1 MDGGMLDA
9 ALGAL
14 VIMVDPARLAIL
26 ALGVVLGLVL
36 GVVPGLSG
44 IVGLTLLLPFT
55 WDMDPYTALA
65 FMMGLSAVVVTSDTI
80 PTVLFGVPGT
90 AGSAATIMDG
100 YPMARQGNAGRAFG
114 AAFSAS
120 AMGGV
125 FGALVLAVSI
135 PIIRPVILGTGTP
148 DQLAFCIFGLSVAAI
163 LSGGS
168 SLKGLAGVCIGLM
181 LATAGDDPQTGT
193 LRWTFNLLYLWD
205 GLHIVP
211 LALGLFAIPE
221 LADLVIRRTSIQGD
235 AVAAAGNRRTQMDG
249 IRDVRESWWLVVRC
263 STIGALF
270 GAVPGV
276 GASVIDWVAYGH
288 AARTEKG
295 AADSFGTGDV
305 RGVIA
310 SEASNNAKEGGALIP
325 TVAFGVPGSASM
337 SILLGAFLIHGLV
350 PGPDMLTTRLDIT
363 YTLVWSVAFAN
374 LIGAGICFAFADQLA
389 KIALVRIGVL
399 APVVMVFVFIGAF
412 QGNRQWG
419 DIVALLV
426 FGLLG
431 WLMKR
436 VKWPRPPLVL
446 GFVLG
451 EVVERYMYISY
462 ELYEWGW
469 MLRPVVLVMLALALY
484 GIFRPIHRRW
494 QARRAAGGSAPRTI
508 GFRPES
514 MRPGQL
520 FNVVVLVLFIYTL
533 VISADWELGA
543 KLVPQV
549 IGWVGAL
556 LVGAQMLTE
565 MFVVPAP
572 ANGERVGPEAAATGI
587 GGAMRAGFH
596 FDNVTD
602 FGELSAGEIRR
613 RGMVYFAW
621 CVGFLIVA
629 LIVGLLPAVLL
640 FLIAYIRFAGRESW
654 AVTLGIA
661 LPLWLFCYVLFHYI
675 LVIAWPASVIGNIF
689 PMLRGI
695 QLFSM
700 F

>member
-1 MDGGMLDA
+1 MLDA
-9 ALGAL
+9 ALSAL
-14 VIMVDPARLAIL
+14 AMMADPARLAFL
-26 ALGVVLGLVL
+26 VFGVILGLLL

-55 WDMDPYTALA
+55 WDMDPHTALA
-65 FMMGLSAVVVTSDTI
+65 FMMGLSAVVVTADTI

-100 YPMARQGNAGRAFG
+100 YPMARQGKAGRAFG

-120 AMGGV
+120 AMGGC

-135 PIIRPVILGTGTP
+135 PVIRPVILNTGTP
-148 DQLAFCIFGLSVAAI
+148 DQLAFCIFGLTVAAI

-221 LADLVIRRTSIQGD
+221 LADLVIRRSSIQGD
-235 AVAAAGNRRTQMDG
+235 VAASAGSRRTQMEG
-249 IRDVRESWWLVVRC
+249 IRDVRENWWLVLRC

-295 AADSFGTGDV
+295 AAESFGTGDV

-310 SEASNNAKEGGALIP
+310 SEASNNAKEGGSLIP
-325 TVAFGVPGSASM
+325 TIAFGVPGSASM
-337 SILLGAFLIHGLV
+337 SLILGAFLIHGLV
-350 PGPDMLTTRLDIT
+350 PGPEMLTTRLDIT

-374 LIGAGICFAFADQLA
+374 IIGAGICFAFADQLA
-389 KIALVRIGVL
+389 KIALVRIGIL
-399 APVVMVFVFIGAF
+399 APVVMAFVFIGAF

-419 DIVALLV
+419 DIVALLA

-469 MLRPVVLVMLALALY
+469 MLRPVVLVMFALALY
-484 GIFRPIHRRW
+484 GIFRPIHRHW
-494 QARRAAGGSAPRTI
+494 LARRAGARPAPRTI

-514 MRPGQL
+514 MRPRQL
-520 FNVVVLVLFIYTL
+520 FNATVLLAFVYTL

-549 IGWVGAL
+549 IGWIGVA
-556 LVGAQMLTE
+556 LVGSQMLIE
-565 MFVVPAP
+565 MFVIPA
-572 ANGERVGPEAAATGI
+572 AADGEGVGPQAGTP
-587 GGAMRAGFH
+587 GGGLGAGFH

-602 FGELSAGEIRR
+602 FGDLTEGEIRR

-621 CVGFLIVA
+621 CIGFLITA
-629 LIVGLLPAVLL
+629 LILGLLPTILV

-654 AVTLGIA
+654 SVTLKIA
-661 LPLWLFCYVLFHYI
+661 LPLWVFCYILFHYFLI
-675 LVIAWPASVIGNIF
+675 VAWPESAVGNAF
-689 PMLRGI
+689 PVLREI
-695 QLFSM
+695 PSLNM

>member
-1 MDGGMLDA
+1 MLDMA
-9 ALGAL
+9 MNAL
-14 VIMVDPARLAIL
+14 VIMADPTRLGFL
-26 ALGVVLGLVL
+26 ALGVVLGLIL

-65 FMMGLSAVVVTSDTI
+65 FLMGLSSVVVTSDTI

-100 YPMARQGNAGRAFG
+100 YPMARQGRAGRAFG

-120 AMGGV
+120 ALGGC

-135 PIIRPVILGTGTP
+135 PVIRPVILNTGTP

-163 LSGGS
+163 LAGGS
-168 SLKGLAGVCIGLM
+168 PLKGLAGVCIGLM

-205 GLHIVP
+205 GFHIVP

-221 LADLVIRRTSIQGD
+221 LADLVIRGKSIQGEVT
-235 AVAAAGNRRTQMDG
+235 ASAGTRHSQIDG
-249 IRDVRESWWLVVRC
+249 IRDVLANWWLVMRC
-263 STIGALF
+263 SSIGALL
-270 GAVPGV
+270 GVVPGV

-295 AADSFGTGDV
+295 AAESFGTGDV

-310 SEASNNAKEGGALIP
+310 SEASNNAKEGGSLIP
-325 TVAFGVPGSASM
+325 TIAFGVPGSASM
-337 SILLGAFLIHGLV
+337 SLILGAFLIHGLV
-350 PGPDMLTTRLDIT
+350 PGPEMLTTRLDIT
-363 YTLVWSVAFAN
+363 YTLVWSVALAN
-374 LIGAGICFAFADQLA
+374 ILGAGICFAFADQLA
-389 KIALVRIGVL
+389 KIALVRIGIL
-399 APVVMVFVFIGAF
+399 APVVLAFVFLGAF

-436 VKWPRPPLVL
+436 VRWPRPPLIL

-469 MLRPVVLVMLALALY
+469 LLRPVVLVMLLISAY
-484 GIFRPIHRRW
+484 GILIPVYRRW
-494 QARRAAGGSAPRTI
+494 RARRGMAAAPMAFGLRSENLGG
-508 GFRPES
+508 G
-514 MRPGQL
+514 L
-520 FNVVVLVLFIYTL
+520 VFNVIVFALFVYTL

-543 KLVPQV
+543 RLVPQV
-549 IGWVGAL
+549 IGWVGAI
-556 LVGAQMLTE
+556 LVGAQIVMDL
-565 MFVVPAP
+565 FLVPAP
-572 ANGERVGPEAAATGI
+572 AEAAAPGQAAAGV

-602 FGELSAGEIRR
+602 FGDLARDEIMR
-613 RGMVYFAW
+613 RGAVYFAW
-621 CVGFLIVA
+621 CVGFLIAAAV
-629 LIVGLLPAVLL
+629 VGLLPAVLL
-640 FLIAYIRFAGRESW
+640 FLLGYIRFASRESW
-654 AVTLGIA
+654 TMTLAVA
-661 LPLWLFCYVLFHYI
+661 VPLWLFCYILFHTI
-675 LVIAWPASVIGNIF
+675 LHNAWPEAVIGSVF
-689 PMLRGI
+689 PAMREI
-695 QLFSM
+695 QLLNLF
-700 F
+700 